1 MQPVPIFRD
10 ALLAPPDGRW
20 LRRSLLNYLLTFVGS
35 IAVVAAAF
43 GMVALSG
50 IPIDSLE
57 TPETRGG
64 AWGFLGAVFFAP
76 VVETLLLVMALA
88 LLPERWGI
96 VPRAIVAG
104 LAFGGL
110 HGIQAP
116 MWFFGPAFAFFVF
129 SCAYLTWRPLSFRH
143 AFFAAALPHALVNLS
158 TQAMDAIGG

>member
-1 MQPVPIFRD
+1 LKPVRIFRD

-20 LRRSLLNYLLTFVGS
+20 LLRSLLTYLLTFAGS
-35 IAVVAAAF
+35 IAVAGAAF
-43 GMVALSG
+43 GIVALSG

-57 TPETRGG
+57 APETREG

-76 VVETLLLVMALA
+76 IVETLLLVMALA
-88 LLPERWGI
+88 LLPERWGV
-96 VPRAIVAG
+96 VPRAVVAG

-110 HGIQAP
+110 HGMQAP

-158 TQAMDAIGG
+158 ALAMDAISG